1 MISNAEAAKSSLSI
15 TSKIMN
21 SYESRQKLIESI
33 VNKCVKY
40 NLDGVNIDF
49 ENMREDD
56 KDMYSRFIIELTPR
70 LKKK

>member
-1 MISNAEAAKSSLSI
+1 MANDIKCRSGKSSLSI

-40 NLDGVNIDF
+40 NLDGVNID
-49 ENMREDD
+49 
-56 KDMYSRFIIELTPR
+56 
-70 LKKK
+70 LKI